1 MKKYLTGQFKNRV
14 TKLEVEIEEY
24 KETIKKQQIE
34 LDAALQHEIEYEKRY
49 DEMLIQKNNKIY
61 KLEQTIREKSG
72 IIKGEGL

>member
-1 MKKYLTGQFKNRV
+1 MKKYLTGQFKNRII
-14 TKLEVEIEEY
+14 KLEADIEEY
-24 KETIKKQQIE
+24 KEIVKKQQIE
-34 LDAALQHEIEYEKRY
+34 LDAALQREIEYEKRY